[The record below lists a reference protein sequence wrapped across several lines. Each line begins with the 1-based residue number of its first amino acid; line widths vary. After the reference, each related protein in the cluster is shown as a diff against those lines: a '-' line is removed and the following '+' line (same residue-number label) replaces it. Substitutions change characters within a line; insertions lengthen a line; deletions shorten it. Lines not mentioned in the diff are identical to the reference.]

1 MILNGQ
7 CLRLVDNSLKCINV
21 NIADIEKSINEP
33 FMAEPLKSQIND
45 ANNIL
50 FITSPDISE
59 SVYEYFLKLCS
70 GKKVHM
76 AGFFITEKYK
86 EYEVIFNKSNANEYD
101 FFGAAAGRAAMLVH
115 KSIKD
120 YDLIIVI
127 SSVILNTFGGFLGS
141 ISTLFTN
148 ITADK
153 TIMQVLKYALQDI
166 VSTSSFSK
174 LFSGVTI
181 RNPIYESMREGLVT
195 AGKAVHG
202 FAVNIVSDYK
212 YEDEIKHPVF
222 SGDVFISQI
231 EAQNIISSFYNKLKP
246 ATLYDGIKLNI
257 KCYNNVIYMISLIES
272 ACKMLLKGGRLLINI
287 DDMKSFGNKTFQECF
302 YNNTLEEIVS
312 SINEDNYME
321 VFFSFILKYYTLNY
335 HIALPFNED
344 LNDKLIQAGLNPLKD
359 DEYNNFL
366 ANCHNMVEL

>member
-76 AGFFITEKYK
+76 AGFFIPEKYK

-166 VSTSSFSK
+166 VSTGSFSK

-212 YEDEIKHPVF
+212 HKDEIKHPVF

>member
-76 AGFFITEKYK
+76 AGFFIPEKYK

-148 ITADK
+148 ITAAK

>member
-76 AGFFITEKYK
+76 AGFFIPEKYK

-195 AGKAVHG
+195 AGKAVHS

-212 YEDEIKHPVF
+212 HKDEIKHPVF

>member
-21 NIADIEKSINEP
+21 NIDDIEKSINEP

-76 AGFFITEKYK
+76 AGFFIPEKYK
-86 EYEVIFNKSNANEYD
+86 EYEVVFNKSNANEYD

>member
-76 AGFFITEKYK
+76 AGFFIPEKYK
-86 EYEVIFNKSNANEYD
+86 EYEVIFNKSNADEYD

-141 ISTLFTN
+141 VSTLFTN

>member
-76 AGFFITEKYK
+76 AGFFIPEKYK

>member
-21 NIADIEKSINEP
+21 NIDDIEKSINEP

-76 AGFFITEKYK
+76 AGFFIPEKYK

-141 ISTLFTN
+141 VSTLFTN

-212 YEDEIKHPVF
+212 HEDEIKHPVF

>member
-7 CLRLVDNSLKCINV
+7 CLRLVDNSLKCIDV

-59 SVYEYFLKLCS
+59 SVYEYFIKLCND
-70 GKKVHM
+70 KKVSI
-76 AGFFITEKYK
+76 AGFYIPEKFK
-86 EYEVIFNKSNANEYD
+86 EYEVVFNKSNANEYD

-166 VSTSSFSK
+166 VSTGSFSK

-195 AGKAVHG
+195 AGKAVHS

-212 YEDEIKHPVF
+212 HKDEIKHPVF

-231 EAQNIISSFYNKLKP
+231 EAQNVISAHHKKLVP

-257 KCYNNVIYMISLIES
+257 KCYNNVIYFVSLIEF
-272 ACKMLLKGGRLLINI
+272 ACKMLLKGGRLLISI
-287 DDMKSFGNKTFQECF
+287 DDMQSFGNKAFQECF
-302 YNNTLEEIVS
+302 YKNTLEEIAS
-312 SINEDNYME
+312 SVDENNYME
-321 VFFSFILKYYTLNY
+321 AFYSFILKYYTLNY
-335 HIALPFNED
+335 HIGITYNEE
-344 LNDKLIQAGLNPLKD
+344 LNANLIQAGLNPVKKEEY
-359 DEYNNFL
+359 DEFL
-366 ANCHNMVEL
+366 ANCNNKAEY

>member
-76 AGFFITEKYK
+76 AGFFIPEKYK

-195 AGKAVHG
+195 AGKAVHS

-257 KCYNNVIYMISLIES
+257 NCYNNVIYMISLIES

>member
-21 NIADIEKSINEP
+21 NIDDIEKSINEP

-76 AGFFITEKYK
+76 AGFFIPEKYK
-86 EYEVIFNKSNANEYD
+86 EYKVIFNKSNANEYD

-141 ISTLFTN
+141 VSTLFTN

>member
-21 NIADIEKSINEP
+21 NIDDIEKSINEP

-76 AGFFITEKYK
+76 AGFFIPEKYK

>member
-76 AGFFITEKYK
+76 AGFFIPEKYK

-141 ISTLFTN
+141 VSTLFTN

-195 AGKAVHG
+195 AGKAVHS

>member
-21 NIADIEKSINEP
+21 NIDDIEKSINEP

-76 AGFFITEKYK
+76 AGFFMPEKYK

-166 VSTSSFSK
+166 VSTGSFSK

-195 AGKAVHG
+195 AGKAVHS
-202 FAVNIVSDYK
+202 FAVNSVSDYK

>member
-76 AGFFITEKYK
+76 AGFFIPEKYK

-195 AGKAVHG
+195 AGKAVHS

>member
-76 AGFFITEKYK
+76 AGFFIPEKYK

-141 ISTLFTN
+141 VSTLFTN

-166 VSTSSFSK
+166 VSTDSFSK

-195 AGKAVHG
+195 AGKAVHS

-246 ATLYDGIKLNI
+246 ATLYVGIKLNI

-321 VFFSFILKYYTLNY
+321 VFYSFILKYYTLNY
-335 HIALPFNED
+335 HIALPFNEK

>member
-21 NIADIEKSINEP
+21 NIDDIEKSINEP

-76 AGFFITEKYK
+76 AGFFIPEKYK
-86 EYEVIFNKSNANEYD
+86 EYEVIFNKSNADEYD

-141 ISTLFTN
+141 VSTLFTN

-166 VSTSSFSK
+166 VSTGSFSK

>member
-21 NIADIEKSINEP
+21 NIDDIEKSINEP

-76 AGFFITEKYK
+76 AGFFIPEKYK

-231 EAQNIISSFYNKLKP
+231 EAQNIISSYYNKLKP

>member
-21 NIADIEKSINEP
+21 NIDDIEKSINEP

-76 AGFFITEKYK
+76 AGFFIPEKYK
-86 EYEVIFNKSNANEYD
+86 EYEVIFNKSNADEYD

-141 ISTLFTN
+141 VSTLFTN

-166 VSTSSFSK
+166 VSTGSFSK

-302 YNNTLEEIVS
+302 YNNTLVEIFS

>member
-7 CLRLVDNSLKCINV
+7 CLKLVDNSLKYINV
-21 NIADIEKSINEP
+21 NIDDIENSINEP

-70 GKKVHM
+70 GKKVHI
-76 AGFFITEKYK
+76 AGFYIPEKFK
-86 EYEVIFNKSNANEYD
+86 EYEVVFNKSNTDEYD

-115 KSIKD
+115 KSVKE

-127 SSVILNTFGGFLGS
+127 SSVVLNSFGGFLGS
-141 ISTLFTN
+141 VSTLFTN
-148 ITADK
+148 VTANK
-153 TIMQVLKYALQDI
+153 TIMQVIKYTLQDI
-166 VSTSSFSK
+166 ISTSSYSK
-174 LFSGVTI
+174 LLSGVTI

-195 AGKAVHG
+195 AGKAIHG

-212 YEDEIKHPVF
+212 HEDEIKHPVF

-231 EAQNIISSFYNKLKP
+231 EAQNVISAHHKKLVP

-257 KCYNNVIYMISLIES
+257 KCYNNVIYFVSLIEF
-272 ACKMLLKGGRLLINI
+272 ACKMLLKGGRLLISI
-287 DDMKSFGNKTFQECF
+287 DDMQSFGNKAFQECF
-302 YNNTLEEIVS
+302 YNNTLEEMVS

-321 VFFSFILKYYTLNY
+321 VFYSILLKYYTLNY
-335 HIALPFNED
+335 HIALPFNEK

-366 ANCHNMVEL
+366 SNCHNMVEL

>member
-21 NIADIEKSINEP
+21 NIDDIEKSINEP

-50 FITSPDISE
+50 FIISPDISE

-76 AGFFITEKYK
+76 AGFFIPEKYK

-141 ISTLFTN
+141 VSTLFTN

-195 AGKAVHG
+195 AGKAVHS

-212 YEDEIKHPVF
+212 HKDEIKHPVF

>member
-21 NIADIEKSINEP
+21 NIDDIEKSINEP

-76 AGFFITEKYK
+76 AGFFIPEKYK

-141 ISTLFTN
+141 VSTLFTN

-212 YEDEIKHPVF
+212 HEDEIKHPVF

-246 ATLYDGIKLNI
+246 ATLYDGIKLII

>member
-21 NIADIEKSINEP
+21 NIDDIEKSINEP

-76 AGFFITEKYK
+76 AGFFIPEKYK

-141 ISTLFTN
+141 VSTLFTN

-257 KCYNNVIYMISLIES
+257 KCYNNVMYMISLIES